1 MFLLQAGCALN
12 KKGFTLIELLVA
24 ASLFLIAVIAFN
36 FVLKVGS
43 LSINN
48 AQQLNHAVY
57 TIQSKKEEVKKMPFA
72 DLPSING
79 KKFAGGAG
87 KIKVIPALADLVAI
101 ELQLEWNP
109 KKIPLKISTLR
120 SKYD

>member
-1 MFLLQAGCALN
+1 LN

-24 ASLFLIAVIAFN
+24 ASLFLVAVIAFN
-36 FVLKVGS
+36 YVLKVGS
-43 LSINN
+43 LSINS
-48 AQQLNHAVY
+48 AQQLNQAVY
-57 TIQSKKEEVKKMPFA
+57 TIQSKKEEIKKMSFA

-79 KKFAGGAG
+79 KKFAAGAG
-87 KIKVIPALADLVAI
+87 MIKVVPALADLVAI

-120 SKYD
+120 SKYE